1 MIASVSR
8 GKAKLEP
15 GDWERIWT
23 LYYNEAGKEL
33 ARRQA
38 EHDREGYQR
47 CSELMR
53 NIASSLVVILR
64 QQTAEL
70 VKRQFKGELFA
81 AREFPFG
88 DPPIAKRAL
97 FQQWQANF
105 ADVTKA
111 LEAMAARIKQY
122 SPDYD
127 LAQDW
132 PDEAW
137 FRAEEIPEGLWAS

>member
-15 GDWERIWT
+15 ADWERIWT
-23 LYYNEAGKEL
+23 LYYNEATKEL
-33 ARRQA
+33 SRRSA

-47 CSELMR
+47 CSELLR
-53 NIASSLVVILR
+53 NIASSLVMILR
-64 QQTAEL
+64 QQAAEL
-70 VKRQFKGELFA
+70 IKRQFKGELFA
-81 AREFPFG
+81 AREFPIG
-88 DPPIAKRAL
+88 DPPQSKRAL
-97 FQQWQANF
+97 CQQWQANF

-111 LEAMAARIKQY
+111 LEAVADRITKL
-122 SPDYD
+122 SLDYD

-137 FRAEEIPEGLWAS
+137 LRAEQIPEGLWAS